1 MQAFKGRNARNNTK
15 KFSNWEF
22 KDLRSEANKERNVFN
37 RAYFKESNFL
47 KEATFWREIGM
58 AKSRLKASRL

>member
-15 KFSNWEF
+15 KLSNWEF

-37 RAYFKESNFL
+37 ELISKRATSGKKLHF
-47 KEATFWREIGM
+47 GV
-58 AKSRLKASRL
+58 KSEWQNQD